1 MDVFVDVC
9 TPGAPGS
16 WCSSRLGPAAAV
28 GSDCAA
34 WSPPSPGHPTAACT
48 AAAPPAGSPSKTR
61 CPHSADSAGL
71 SAHTHTHRHKD
82 KLSTTWTAVKKKNVH
97 INRYFKAV
105 FSSLFLSLKWFS
117 WSCSEGRRGHR
128 CFFFTNRIFLTAQM
142 CQCSTPVYISFL
154 ETNHPSWCLCNHHLL
169 KSDRLSRM
177 QTNRLQLHFFPLLRA
192 ADDTRLI

>member
-1 MDVFVDVC
+1 MSLWMCAHLELLV
-9 TPGAPGS
+9 
-16 WCSSRLGPAAAV
+16 LGVVVVSALLQL
-28 GSDCAA
+28 SDLTVQ
-34 WSPPSPGHPTAACT
+34 PGHHRLPVIPQLPVPLLLHLQALPQRQDVHT
-48 AAAPPAGSPSKTR
+48 
-61 CPHSADSAGL
+61 L
-71 SAHTHTHRHKD
+71 QIQLVFLHTHTHRHKD

-105 FSSLFLSLKWFS
+105 FSSLFLSLKWFR

-177 QTNRLQLHFFPLLRA
+177 QTNRLQLHFFSPVTCCR
-192 ADDTRLI
+192 

>member
-1 MDVFVDVC
+1 MSLWMCAHLELLV
-9 TPGAPGS
+9 
-16 WCSSRLGPAAAV
+16 LGVVVVSALLQL
-28 GSDCAA
+28 SDLTVQ
-34 WSPPSPGHPTAACT
+34 PGHHRLPVIPQLPVPLLLHLQALPQRQDVHT
-48 AAAPPAGSPSKTR
+48 
-61 CPHSADSAGL
+61 L
-71 SAHTHTHRHKD
+71 QIQLVFLHTHTHRHKD
-82 KLSTTWTAVKKKNVH
+82 KLSTTWRAVKKNVH

-105 FSSLFLSLKWFS
+105 FSSLFLSLKWFR

-177 QTNRLQLHFFPLLRA
+177 QTNRLQLHFFFLLRA